1 MFARRHPFLYALL
14 IFAGIVSAT
23 LIVLT
28 LIITIGFNR
37 VSGYRSGQFSGKEKV
52 GVVELSGV
60 ITDARA
66 PIRHLKRFRDD
77 KSIRAIVL
85 RVDSPGGSV
94 GPAQEIYREIVKT
107 KKKKKIVVSMG
118 TLAASGGYYVAA
130 AADKIM
136 ASPGTITGSI
146 GVIMGYA
153 NFEKLLEKI
162 GLVPVVIKSG
172 QFKDIGSP
180 SRTMSSEERKL
191 LQELSD
197 GIHQQFI
204 RDVAEGRS
212 LSVDQIRKVADGRIL
227 TGEAAHQAGLVD
239 RLGNLEDAVQWAGN
253 LAGVKGAVEA
263 VYARDKEIPF
273 LKYLFEST
281 ATLSNCMLLI
291 STFRLIRAAN
301 QSKLLTSPNPSR
313 ITSGVS
319 SINEMTLEGC
329 PGTTPPSITTSSRLP
344 K

>member
-1 MFARRHPFLYALL
+1 MFARRHPLLYSLL
-14 IFAGIVSAT
+14 IFAGIVSGT
-23 LIVLT
+23 LIVLA

-37 VSGYRSGQFSGKEKV
+37 AVGYRSGQSSGKEKV

-60 ITDARA
+60 ITDART
-66 PIRHLKRFRDD
+66 PIRHLIGFRED

-107 KKKKKIVVSMG
+107 KKTKKIVVSMG

-136 ASPGTITGSI
+136 ANPGTITGSI

-162 GLVPVVIKSG
+162 GLVPVVVKSG
-172 QFKDIGSP
+172 QYKDMGSP
-180 SRTMSSEERKL
+180 TRTMSSEEKKL
-191 LQELSD
+191 LQEVSD
-197 GIHQQFI
+197 GIHRQFI
-204 RDVAEGRS
+204 QDIADGRG
-212 LSVDQIRKVADGRIL
+212 LTVDQVRKVADGRII
-227 TGEAAHQAGLVD
+227 TGEAALQAGLVD
-239 RLGNLEDAVQWAGN
+239 RLGNMEDAVQWAGN
-253 LAGVKGAVEA
+253 LAGVKGTVEA

-281 ATLSNCMLLI
+281 LNLITEKVLYQQLRPALLY
-291 STFRLIRAAN
+291 
-301 QSKLLTSPNPSR
+301 
-313 ITSGVS
+313 
-319 SINEMTLEGC
+319 
-329 PGTTPPSITTSSRLP
+329 LP
-344 K
+344 AK